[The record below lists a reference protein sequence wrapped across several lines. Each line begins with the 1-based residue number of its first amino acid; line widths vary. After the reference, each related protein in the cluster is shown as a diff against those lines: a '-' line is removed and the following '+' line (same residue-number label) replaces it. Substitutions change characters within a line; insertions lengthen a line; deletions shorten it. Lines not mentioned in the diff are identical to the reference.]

1 MDADG
6 IAGWIIIAAALGF
19 ITYLVVWSR
28 SMIERIADKKLH
40 SIRKIMKD
48 LHNGR

>member
-6 IAGWIIIAAALGF
+6 VAGWIIIAVALGF
-19 ITYLVVWSR
+19 VTYLLVWSR
-28 SMIERIADKKLH
+28 SMIERIANKRLL